1 LIFNIDRANATPGA
15 SAARDPLTR
24 PAGQPPSAVWP
35 RRHHRPRTAR
45 IRCLPG
51 GRWDTR
57 GRFRRPP
64 RTRRGPRA

>member
-24 PAGQPPSAVWP
+24 PAGQPPSAVW
-35 RRHHRPRTAR
+35 RRHHRPPDGAHPVSAR
-45 IRCLPG
+45 GPVRHP
-51 GRWDTR
+51 